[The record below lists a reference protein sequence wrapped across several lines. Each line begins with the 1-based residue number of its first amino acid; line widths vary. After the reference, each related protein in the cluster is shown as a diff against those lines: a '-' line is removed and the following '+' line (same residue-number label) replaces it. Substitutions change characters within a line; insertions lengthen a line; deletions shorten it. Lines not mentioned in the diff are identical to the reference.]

1 MAEALPIAYLNGS
14 FLPVME
20 ARISPLD
27 RGFLFADAVYEVIG
41 VYGGRPL
48 LIKEH
53 LQRLE
58 RSLGALRI
66 DNPHDRSGWCAIIT
80 GLVTRNGGGDMGVY
94 LQVTR
99 GAGCGRDHAIPA
111 SITPTVFAMASPLAM
126 FDPDTAGISA
136 ITAEDNRWSR
146 CDIKSTALLANVLL
160 RESAREAGAGECILL
175 RDGFVT
181 EGASSS
187 VLLVENRTVVTRPND
202 PQILPGTTI
211 RLVRDIAIAAG
222 LSFREEPIGVARLRG
237 AGEIWITSALRGVL
251 PVTRLDG
258 LPVGTGLPGP
268 AWRVV
273 AQGYA
278 RHTRQ

>member
-1 MAEALPIAYLNGS
+1 MAEALPVAYLNGS
-14 FLPVME
+14 FLPVTE

-27 RGFLFADAVYEVIG
+27 RGFLFADAVYEVIA
-41 VYGGRPL
+41 VYGGHAL
-48 LIKEH
+48 LIAEH

-58 RSLGALRI
+58 RSLGELRI
-66 DNPHDRSGWCAIIT
+66 DNPHDRPGWCAIIDEIIA
-80 GLVTRNGGGDMGVY
+80 RNGGGDMGVY

-99 GAGCGRDHAIPA
+99 GAGRGRDHAIPA
-111 SITPTVFAMASPLAM
+111 GITPTVFAMASPLTR
-126 FDPDTAGISA
+126 FNPDTAGISA
-136 ITAEDNRWSR
+136 ITAKDIRWGR

-160 RESAREAGAGECILL
+160 RERAQAAGAAECILL
-175 RDGFVT
+175 REGCVT
-181 EGASSS
+181 EGSSSS
-187 VLLVENRTVVTRPND
+187 VLIVEDRTVITRPND
-202 PQILPGTTI
+202 PRILPGTTI
-211 RLVRDIAIAAG
+211 RLVRDIVTAAG
-222 LSFREEPIGVARLRG
+222 FSFREEQIGEARLRG

-258 LPVGTGLPGP
+258 QPVGAGLPGP